1 MPKNSASN
9 RLDRFRRLLSQKK
22 IPAMMVSGTVNITYL
37 TGFTGDSSYLVVT
50 PTETAIISDSRYA
63 TQLAQECPQIRSII
77 KGDSGTT
84 WHAAAE
90 YVNSLKLSGLAVETH
105 VVTKATYDQISELFK
120 PQLLSATGIVEEMRA
135 IKDDDELARIRHA
148 IRINERVFQI
158 IRTQLRGDQTERAVG
173 YALENEMRALGGEG
187 CAFPPIVGVGPRS
200 ALPHGGV
207 SDIKIDANPILLIDW
222 GTRCNGYVSDLT
234 RILTTGKVPAKYAK
248 IYEVV
253 RTAQLKAIEKIKAG
267 VDCQVVDKAARAHI
281 DSAGF
286 GKFFG
291 HGLGHGIGMQVHE
304 SPYFSPSR
312 KGILAEGMV
321 VTVEPGIYLPELGG
335 VRIEDDVLVT
345 KDGCEVISSLPTD
358 IESTHVELF

>member
-1 MPKNSASN
+1 
-9 RLDRFRRLLSQKK
+9 
-22 IPAMMVSGTVNITYL
+22 MMVTSSVNVTYL
-37 TGFTGDSSYLVVT
+37 TGFTGDSSHLIMTPSEAAVV
-50 PTETAIISDSRYA
+50 SDSRYA
-63 TQLAQECPQIRSII
+63 TQLTVECPQLKHII

-84 WHAAAE
+84 WQAAADH
-90 YVNSLKLSGLAVETH
+90 VNSLRLAGLAVETH
-105 VVTKATYDQISELFK
+105 VMTKATYDQVGELFK
-120 PQLLSATGIVEEMRA
+120 APLLAGVGVVEEMRA
-135 IKDDDELARIRHA
+135 VKDEDELARIRRA
-148 IRINERVFQI
+148 IRINERAFQV
-158 IRTQLRGDQTERAVG
+158 IRVQLRGDQTERAVG
-173 YALENEMRALGGEG
+173 YALENEMRVLGGEG

-207 SDIKIDANPILLIDW
+207 SDQKIAASPFVLIDW
-222 GTRCNGYVSDLT
+222 GTRHDGYVSDLT
-234 RILTTGKVPAKYAK
+234 RIVTTGKVPTKYAK

-267 VDCQVVDKAARAHI
+267 ADCQVVDNAARAHI

-304 SPYFSPSR
+304 SPSFSPTR
-312 KGILAEGMV
+312 KGTLAEGMV

-345 KDGCEVISSLPTD
+345 KDGYEVLSSLPTD
-358 IESTHVELF
+358 FESTRVELF